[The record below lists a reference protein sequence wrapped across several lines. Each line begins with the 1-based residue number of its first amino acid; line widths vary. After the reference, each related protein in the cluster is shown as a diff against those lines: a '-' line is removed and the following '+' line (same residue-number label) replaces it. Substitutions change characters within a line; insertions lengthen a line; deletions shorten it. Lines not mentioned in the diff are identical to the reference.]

1 MFLFVCL
8 FIFLATSNETTPASV
23 EFAMSLAKLTKHNLK
38 QNTSDIAFK
47 KHILPLKMLST
58 LVPTTPSTTR
68 ESSVS
73 SSLVSPSSLSLFTPT
88 TNSDVG
94 LNSALYRTNS
104 GRQKILDES
113 SKYKR
118 AAVADSSALSLCDKF
133 SKVNTASR
141 MLYSPNYP
149 ELYPN
154 KSNCVVVLEG

>member
-1 MFLFVCL
+1 MFFLFVCL
-8 FIFLATSNETTPASV
+8 CIFLATSNETTPASV

-38 QNTSDIAFK
+38 ENTSDIAFK

-68 ESSVS
+68 ESSSLSSLLS
-73 SSLVSPSSLSLFTPT
+73 SSSLFTPT

-94 LNSALYRTNS
+94 LKNAPYRTNS
-104 GRQKILDES
+104 GRQNTLDES

-118 AAVADSSALSLCDKF
+118 AAVPDNSAQSLCDKF

-141 MLYSPNYP
+141 QLYSPNYP